1 QLLAEHGD
9 DARVIAG
16 GQSLMPML
24 NMRLVRPAV
33 VVDIAAI
40 AALNYAKEESGFVEF
55 GAALTQS
62 GAETWPRLREAVPLL
77 ALAFPHIGHIQ
88 TRNRGTVC
96 GSLCHADPSSELP
109 LCLAT
114 LGGEVVLRSRR
125 KTRTIKAGDFQIGLL
140 STAKEPDEIMIAA
153 RYPRA
158 QAGWGYAFREISRR
172 HGDFAIVALAAAVGG
187 GTIRLGVGGVADS
200 PVVREWRNLDD
211 KELPDALNDFAWDL
225 GGNDDIHATA
235 RYRREMVRRIGSKVI
250 QEARQCAH

>member
-1 QLLAEHGD
+1 
-9 DARVIAG
+9 
-16 GQSLMPML
+16 
-24 NMRLVRPAV
+24 
-33 VVDIAAI
+33 
-40 AALNYAKEESGFVEF
+40 
-55 GAALTQS
+55 
-62 GAETWPRLREAVPLL
+62 
-77 ALAFPHIGHIQ
+77 
-88 TRNRGTVC
+88 
-96 GSLCHADPSSELP
+96 
-109 LCLAT
+109 
-114 LGGEVVLRSRR
+114 
-125 KTRTIKAGDFQIGLL
+125 
-140 STAKEPDEIMIAA
+140 MIAA